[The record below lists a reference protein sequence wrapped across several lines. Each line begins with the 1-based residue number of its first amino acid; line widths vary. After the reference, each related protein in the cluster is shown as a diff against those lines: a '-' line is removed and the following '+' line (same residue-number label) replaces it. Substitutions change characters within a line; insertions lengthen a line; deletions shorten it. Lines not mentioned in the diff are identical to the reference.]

1 MDFAGPVARDHEPVQ
16 LRIRKSISRFNHLPI
31 DLIPDSKIQREL
43 RRWPPIILSV
53 EVCPQRSSIGL
64 ASSDTDLGAGGIT
77 QKKIR
82 NALPSARPGV
92 EDVYRGVKFKVPR
105 ALGEL
110 SGLNRR
116 R

>member
-82 NALPSARPGV
+82 ERIAVRQA
-92 EDVYRGVKFKVPR
+92 
-105 ALGEL
+105 
-110 SGLNRR
+110 RR
-116 R
+116 RRRVSGSEVQAAAGIGRAERIEP